1 MARSWMHR
9 RAARSRAALS
19 RPSSLAEWRCCW
31 CVVATP
37 RCCRRSF
44 PYLLFCSAS
53 CVVRR
58 IAQPQTEVVDHSY
71 RSRAFVGLASV
82 AVDIVVTVVF
92 CDASGPHQPSST
104 TKSPTSRYF
113 GQINPKRGTRCAPCH
128 TAKSGIYPK
137 GLRLIKEGK

>member
-1 MARSWMHR
+1 MHR

-19 RPSSLAEWRCCW
+19 RPSSLAEWRCC
-31 CVVATP
+31 CLLV
-37 RCCRRSF
+37 RCCNTSLLPSLF
-44 PYLLFCSAS
+44 PISVVLLR
-53 CVVRR
+53 VVRR

-71 RSRAFVGLASV
+71 RSRAFVELASV